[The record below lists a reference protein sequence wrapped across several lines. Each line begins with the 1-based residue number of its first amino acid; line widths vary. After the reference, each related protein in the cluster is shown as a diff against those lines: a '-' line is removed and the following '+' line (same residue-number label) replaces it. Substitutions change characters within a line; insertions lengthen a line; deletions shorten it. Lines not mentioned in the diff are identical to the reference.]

1 MRILI
6 LTGGTSNER
15 EISLLSAKNT
25 ELALIKAGYNVKT
38 VDIAEKSFD
47 LQKEAQKID
56 IVLPIIHGEGGED
69 GQIQKEIEKHKLPF
83 LGTGSD
89 ASAIAFDK
97 VAFKERMAEHGILT
111 PNWQIVDR
119 DSFADSGLIRNPYV
133 LKPIKGGS
141 SIDTFIVQNPGR
153 QVTYFDDAF
162 KKYGELLLEE
172 LIIGQEITVSVLGT
186 KALPVILIIPP
197 DGEEFDYENKYNG
210 KTKELVEPEMLDP
223 NSSIEAKR
231 LAEKIH
237 SLANLE
243 HISRTDM
250 IISSDGAIYVLE
262 ANTMPGLTAESLFPK
277 AAKAEGMSMSDLV
290 KKLVDI
296 ISA

>member
-6 LTGGTSNER
+6 LTGGTSDER

-25 ELALIKAGYNVKT
+25 ESALTKAGFNVKT
-38 VDIAEKSFD
+38 VDIAKKSFD

-56 IVLPIIHGEGGED
+56 VVLPIIHGEGGED
-69 GQIQKEIEKHKLPF
+69 GHIQKEIEKHNIPF
-83 LGTGSD
+83 LGTGSE

-119 DSFADSGLIRNPYV
+119 DSFADSGLIHNPYV

-162 KKYGELLLEE
+162 KKYGKLLLEE
-172 LIIGQEITVSVLGT
+172 LIIGQEITVSVLGA

-197 DGEEFDYENKYNG
+197 EGEEFDFENKYNG
-210 KTKELVEPEMLDP
+210 KTKELVEPEMLDQ
-223 NSSIEAKR
+223 NSSKEAKK

-250 IISSDGAIYVLE
+250 IIAADGAIYVLE
-262 ANTMPGLTAESLFPK
+262 TNTMPGLTAESLFPK
-277 AAKAEGMSMSDLV
+277 AAKAEGMSMADLV
-290 KKLVDI
+290 KKLVEI
-296 ISA
+296 I